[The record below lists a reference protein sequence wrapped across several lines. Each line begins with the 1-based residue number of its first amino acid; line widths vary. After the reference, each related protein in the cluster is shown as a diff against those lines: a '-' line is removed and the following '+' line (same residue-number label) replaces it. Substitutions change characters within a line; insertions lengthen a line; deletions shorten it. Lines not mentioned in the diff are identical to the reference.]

1 MKQFFSC
8 LLLSLSI
15 YIAEGQQVMLTDFA
29 GRPVNVPK
37 ENMEVEGSAY
47 YPETAFKK
55 ATVFLTNRTF
65 IKDIPI
71 KIDLKDRRV
80 FFINDRNEE
89 LVSIMPVKQIVFED
103 GVVMETGFDVSGK
116 IPAGSFF
123 QVLDT
128 GKVKLLKYIEITY
141 VDSKGYNSNTIVRQ
155 FFRKDVFL
163 AAKGQQL
170 YSLTDAS
177 EIASIVPNKQSQITG
192 FIRDQIGKPKKQAD
206 FEKIVRYCNSLLQ

>member
-1 MKQFFSC
+1 MKKIILGF
-8 LLLSLSI
+8 LLLTTVHF
-15 YIAEGQQVMLTDFA
+15 AQAQQVVLADFA

-103 GVVMETGFDVSGK
+103 GVVMETGFDASGK

-123 QVLDT
+123 QVVDT

-170 YSLTDAS
+170 YNLNDVGEMAT
-177 EIASIVPNKQSQITG
+177 IVPNKQSQLTS
-192 FIRDQIGKPKKQAD
+192 FIRDQVGKPKKQAD

>member
-1 MKQFFSC
+1 MKQFISC
-8 LLLSLSI
+8 LLLSLSM

-37 ENMEVEGSAY
+37 ENMEVEGSTF

-89 LVSIMPVKQIVFED
+89 LVSIMPIKQIVFED
-103 GVVMETGFDVSGK
+103 GVVMETGFDASGK

-141 VDSKGYNSNTIVRQ
+141 VDSKGYNSNTTVRQ
-155 FFRKDVFL
+155 FFRKDIFL

-170 YSLTDAS
+170 YALNDAS
-177 EIASIVPNKQSQITG
+177 EIANILPEKQTQLAS
-192 FIRDQIGKPKKQAD
+192 FIREQIGKPKKQAD

>member
-1 MKQFFSC
+1 MKQIIFG
-8 LLLSLSI
+8 LLLLTTVSFTK
-15 YIAEGQQVMLTDFA
+15 AQQVMLTDFA

-37 ENMEVEGSAY
+37 ENMETEGSAF

-55 ATVFLTNRTF
+55 STVFLTNRTF

-71 KIDLKDRRV
+71 KIDLRDRKV

-89 LVSIMPVKQIVFED
+89 LVSVMPVKQIVFED
-103 GVVMETGFDVSGK
+103 GVVMETGFDALGK

-128 GKVKLLKYIEITY
+128 GKITFLKYIEITY

-155 FFRKDVFL
+155 FFRKDIFL
-163 AAKGQQL
+163 AARGQQL
-170 YSLTDAS
+170 FALSTAEEVAALVPGKQK
-177 EIASIVPNKQSQITG
+177 EIEG
-192 FIRDQIGKPKKQAD
+192 FMRAQIGKPKKQAD
-206 FEKIVRYCNSLLQ
+206 FEKIVRYCNSLL

>member
-1 MKQFFSC
+1 MKQYI
-8 LLLSLSI
+8 LSLLFLSVLSF
-15 YIAEGQQVMLTDFA
+15 AQAQQVMLTDFA

-37 ENMEVEGSAY
+37 ENMEVEGSTF

-89 LVSIMPVKQIVFED
+89 LVSIMPIKQIVFED
-103 GVVMETGFDVSGK
+103 GVVMETGFDASGK

-141 VDSKGYNSNTIVRQ
+141 VDSKGYNSNTTVRQ
-155 FFRKDVFL
+155 FFRKDIFL

-170 YSLTDAS
+170 YALNDAS
-177 EIASIVPNKQSQITG
+177 EIANILPEKQTQLAS
-192 FIRDQIGKPKKQAD
+192 FIREQIGKPKKQAD